1 MQTSFKDSAR
11 SELLGVLPQKRN
23 EIIAFLSALAKTCGS
38 IEIAKKRYN
47 LCFWLADY
55 DEGLKVVELLKTL
68 YPADFELS
76 LDKTKTGAEA
86 CSVQVPS
93 GFSKQ
98 ALEDFGLMQINVDEY
113 LSFVEGIP
121 QDVVATL
128 GCKVAYFKGLFLGCG
143 SVYVPST
150 SEQSEKRDGYHFEL
164 QLDDDLFADDVMEL
178 LSDLRINTRMSERGE
193 HKLVYVKD
201 KDEIVKVLAVLELSD
216 CVLKLQS
223 IIDERETANS
233 LNRVIICETA
243 NLDKTFTA
251 ASKHLLAIGELKNKD
266 IFDTLPV
273 QLKETAN
280 ARAEHP
286 EASLNELAEI
296 LGVSKSCL
304 NHRLRKIVELAQLNC
319 SNGIAVK
326 AIPPECHSEE

>member
-1 MQTSFKDSAR
+1 MQKSFKDSAR
-11 SELLGVLPQKRN
+11 EELLGVLPKKRE
-23 EIIAFLSALAKTCGS
+23 EIVAFLSALAKSCGS

-68 YPADFELS
+68 YPAEFELS

-98 ALEDFGLMQINVDEY
+98 AIEDFGLMKINVDEY
-113 LSFVEGIP
+113 IAFVEGIP
-121 QDVVATL
+121 QDVVTTIAT
-128 GCKVAYFKGLFLGCG
+128 KVAYFKGLFLGCG

-150 SEQSEKRDGYHFEL
+150 SDQSEKRDGYHFEL

-178 LSDLRINTRMSERGE
+178 LSDLRINTRMSDRGE

-201 KDEIVKVLAVLELSD
+201 KDEIVKALATLDLVD
-216 CVLKLQS
+216 CVLKLRS

-251 ASKHLLAIGELKNKD
+251 ASKHLLAIGELRNKD
-266 IFDTLPV
+266 MFDSLPA
-273 QLKETAN
+273 QLKETAD
-280 ARAEHP
+280 ARADHP
-286 EASLNELAEI
+286 EASLSELAEI

-304 NHRLRKIVELAQLNC
+304 NHRLRKIVELANLN
-319 SNGIAVK
+319 
-326 AIPPECHSEE
+326 

>member
-1 MQTSFKDSAR
+1 MQKSFKDSAR
-11 SELLGVLPQKRN
+11 EELLGVLPKKRE
-23 EIIAFLSALAKTCGS
+23 EIVAFLSALAKSCGS

-68 YPADFELS
+68 YPAEFELT

-98 ALEDFGLMQINVDEY
+98 AIEDFGLMKINADEY
-113 LSFVEGIP
+113 LAFVEGIP
-121 QDVVATL
+121 QDVVTTNAT
-128 GCKVAYFKGLFLGCG
+128 KVAYFKGLFLGCG

-150 SEQSEKRDGYHFEL
+150 SDQSEKRDGYHFEL

-178 LSDLRINTRMSERGE
+178 LSDLRINTRMSDRGE

-201 KDEIVKVLAVLELSD
+201 KDEIVKVLATLDLAD
-216 CVLKLQS
+216 CVLKLRS

-251 ASKHLLAIGELKNKD
+251 ASKHLLAIGELRNKD
-266 IFDTLPV
+266 MFDSLPA
-273 QLKETAN
+273 QLKETAD
-280 ARAEHP
+280 ARADHP
-286 EASLNELAEI
+286 EASLSELAEI

-304 NHRLRKIVELAQLNC
+304 NHRLRKIVEMAGLN
-319 SNGIAVK
+319 
-326 AIPPECHSEE
+326 

>member
-1 MQTSFKDSAR
+1 MQKSFKDSAR
-11 SELLGVLPQKRN
+11 EELLGVLPKKRE
-23 EIIAFLSALAKTCGS
+23 EIVAFLSALAKSCGS

-68 YPADFELS
+68 YPAEFELS

-98 ALEDFGLMQINVDEY
+98 AIEDFGLMKINVDEY
-113 LSFVEGIP
+113 LAFVEGIP
-121 QDVVATL
+121 QDVVTTIAT
-128 GCKVAYFKGLFLGCG
+128 KVAYFKGLFLGCG

-150 SEQSEKRDGYHFEL
+150 SDQSEKRDGYHFEL

-178 LSDLRINTRMSERGE
+178 LSDLRINTRMSDRGE

-201 KDEIVKVLAVLELSD
+201 KDEIVKALATLDLVD
-216 CVLKLQS
+216 CVLKLRS

-251 ASKHLLAIGELKNKD
+251 ASKQLLAIGELRNKD
-266 IFDTLPV
+266 MFDSLPA
-273 QLKETAN
+273 QLKETAD
-280 ARAEHP
+280 ARADHP
-286 EASLNELAEI
+286 EASLSELAEI

-304 NHRLRKIVELAQLNC
+304 NHRLRKIVELANLN
-319 SNGIAVK
+319 
-326 AIPPECHSEE
+326 

>member
-1 MQTSFKDSAR
+1 M
-11 SELLGVLPQKRN
+11 
-23 EIIAFLSALAKTCGS
+23 
-38 IEIAKKRYN
+38 
-47 LCFWLADY
+47 
-55 DEGLKVVELLKTL
+55 
-68 YPADFELS
+68 
-76 LDKTKTGAEA
+76 
-86 CSVQVPS
+86 
-93 GFSKQ
+93 
-98 ALEDFGLMQINVDEY
+98 
-113 LSFVEGIP
+113 
-121 QDVVATL
+121 
-128 GCKVAYFKGLFLGCG
+128 GCG

-251 ASKHLLAIGELKNKD
+251 ASKHLLAIGELKTRIYSTRCPYN
-266 IFDTLPV
+266 
-273 QLKETAN
+273 
-280 ARAEHP
+280 
-286 EASLNELAEI
+286 
-296 LGVSKSCL
+296 SKKRRTQERSIPK
-304 NHRLRKIVELAQLNC
+304 RL
-319 SNGIAVK
+319 
-326 AIPPECHSEE
+326 

>member
-1 MQTSFKDSAR
+1 MQKSFKDSAR
-11 SELLGVLPQKRN
+11 EELLGVLPKKRE
-23 EIIAFLSALAKTCGS
+23 EIVAFLSALAKSCGS

-68 YPADFELS
+68 YPAEFELS

-98 ALEDFGLMQINVDEY
+98 AIEDFGLMKINVDEY
-113 LSFVEGIP
+113 LAFVEGIP
-121 QDVVATL
+121 QDVVTTIAT
-128 GCKVAYFKGLFLGCG
+128 KVAYFKGLFLGCG

-150 SEQSEKRDGYHFEL
+150 SDQSEKRDGYHFEL
-164 QLDDDLFADDVMEL
+164 QLDDDLFAEDVMEL
-178 LSDLRINTRMSERGE
+178 LSDLRINTRMSDRGE

-201 KDEIVKVLAVLELSD
+201 KDEIVKALATLDLAD
-216 CVLKLQS
+216 CVLRLRS

-251 ASKHLLAIGELKNKD
+251 ASKHLLAIGELRNKD
-266 IFDTLPV
+266 MFDSLPA
-273 QLKETAN
+273 QLKETAD
-280 ARAEHP
+280 ARADHP
-286 EASLNELAEI
+286 EASLSELAEI

-304 NHRLRKIVELAQLNC
+304 NHRLRKIVELANLN
-319 SNGIAVK
+319 
-326 AIPPECHSEE
+326 

>member
-1 MQTSFKDSAR
+1 MQKSFKDSAR
-11 SELLGVLPQKRN
+11 EELLGVLPKKRE
-23 EIIAFLSALAKTCGS
+23 EIVAFLSALAKSCGS

-68 YPADFELS
+68 YPAEFELS

-98 ALEDFGLMQINVDEY
+98 AIEDFGLMKINVDEY
-113 LSFVEGIP
+113 LAFVEGIP
-121 QDVVATL
+121 QDVVTTIAT
-128 GCKVAYFKGLFLGCG
+128 KVAYFKGLFLGCG

-150 SEQSEKRDGYHFEL
+150 SDQSEKRDGYHFEL
-164 QLDDDLFADDVMEL
+164 QLDDDLFADDMMEL
-178 LSDLRINTRMSERGE
+178 LSDLRINTRMSDRGE

-201 KDEIVKVLAVLELSD
+201 KDEIVKALATLDLAD
-216 CVLKLQS
+216 CVLKLRS

-251 ASKHLLAIGELKNKD
+251 ASKHLLAIGELRNKD
-266 IFDTLPV
+266 MFDSLPA
-273 QLKETAN
+273 QLKETAD
-280 ARAEHP
+280 ARADHP
-286 EASLNELAEI
+286 EASLSELAEI

-304 NHRLRKIVELAQLNC
+304 NHRLRKIVELAGLN
-319 SNGIAVK
+319 
-326 AIPPECHSEE
+326 

>member
-1 MQTSFKDSAR
+1 MQKSFKDSAR
-11 SELLGVLPQKRN
+11 EELLGVLPKKRE
-23 EIIAFLSALAKTCGS
+23 EIVAFLSALAKSCGS

-68 YPADFELS
+68 YPAEFELS

-98 ALEDFGLMQINVDEY
+98 AIEDFGLMKINVDEY
-113 LSFVEGIP
+113 LAFVEGIP
-121 QDVVATL
+121 QDVVTTIAT
-128 GCKVAYFKGLFLGCG
+128 KVAYFKGLFLGCG

-150 SEQSEKRDGYHFEL
+150 SDQSEKRDGYHFEL

-178 LSDLRINTRMSERGE
+178 LSDLRINTRMSDRGE

-201 KDEIVKVLAVLELSD
+201 KDEIVKALATLDLAD
-216 CVLKLQS
+216 CVLRLRS

-251 ASKHLLAIGELKNKD
+251 ASKHLLAIGELRNKD
-266 IFDTLPV
+266 MFDSLPA
-273 QLKETAN
+273 QLKETAD
-280 ARAEHP
+280 ARADHP
-286 EASLNELAEI
+286 EASLSELAEI

-304 NHRLRKIVELAQLNC
+304 NHRLRKIVELAGLN
-319 SNGIAVK
+319 
-326 AIPPECHSEE
+326 

>member
-1 MQTSFKDSAR
+1 MQKSFKDSAR
-11 SELLGVLPQKRN
+11 EELLGVLPKKRE
-23 EIIAFLSALAKTCGS
+23 EIVAFLSALAKSCGS

-68 YPADFELS
+68 YPAEFELS

-98 ALEDFGLMQINVDEY
+98 AIEDFGLMKINVDEY
-113 LSFVEGIP
+113 LAFVEGIP
-121 QDVVATL
+121 QDVVTTIAT
-128 GCKVAYFKGLFLGCG
+128 KVAYFKGLFLGCG

-150 SEQSEKRDGYHFEL
+150 SDQSEKRDGYHFEL

-193 HKLVYVKD
+193 HKLLYVKD
-201 KDEIVKVLAVLELSD
+201 KDEIVKILAKLDLVDS
-216 CVLKLQS
+216 VLKLES

-233 LNRVIICETA
+233 LNRAIICETA
-243 NLDKTFTA
+243 NLDKTFAA
-251 ASKHLLAIGELKNKD
+251 ASKHLLAIGELKNRD
-266 IFDTLPV
+266 EFDSLAPS
-273 QLKETAN
+273 LKETAQ

-286 EASLNELAEI
+286 EATLQELADI

-304 NHRLRKIVELAQLNC
+304 NHRLRKIVELAGMEN
-319 SNGIAVK
+319 
-326 AIPPECHSEE
+326 

>member
-1 MQTSFKDSAR
+1 MSFKDDAR
-11 SELLGVLPQKRN
+11 KELLGVLPKKRE
-23 EIIAFLSALAKTCGS
+23 EITAFLSALCKTCGS
-38 IEIAKKRYN
+38 IEIAKKRCN

-98 ALEDFGLMQINVDEY
+98 ALDDFELMKIDADEY
-113 LSFVEGIP
+113 QSFVEGIP
-121 QDVVATL
+121 QDLTSSNA
-128 GCKVAYFKGLFLGCG
+128 CKVAYFKGLFLGCG

-150 SEQSEKRDGYHFEL
+150 SAQSEKRDGYHFEL
-164 QLDDDLFADDVMEL
+164 QLDDDLLADDVMEL

-201 KDEIVKVLAVLELSD
+201 KDEIVKALATLDLAD

-243 NLDKTFTA
+243 NLDKTFAA
-251 ASKHLLAIGELKNKD
+251 ASKHLLAIGELKNKE
-266 IFDTLPV
+266 IFDTLPTS
-273 QLKETAN
+273 LKQTAQ
-280 ARAEHP
+280 ARADHP
-286 EASLNELAEI
+286 EATLSELAEI

-304 NHRLRKIVELAQLNC
+304 NHRLRKIVELAGLN
-319 SNGIAVK
+319 
-326 AIPPECHSEE
+326 

>member
-1 MQTSFKDSAR
+1 MSFKDNAR
-11 SELLGVLPQKRN
+11 KELLGVLPKNRD
-23 EIIAFLSALAKTCGS
+23 EIIAFLSALCKTCGS

-47 LCFWLADY
+47 LCFWLDDY
-55 DEGLKVVELLKTL
+55 DEGLKIVELFKTL
-68 YPADFELS
+68 YPAEFELS

-86 CSVQVPS
+86 CTVQVPS

-98 ALEDFGLMQINVDEY
+98 ALQDFGLMQINVDEY
-113 LSFVEGIP
+113 IGFVEGIP
-121 QDVVATL
+121 QDIVATTA
-128 GCKVAYFKGLFLGCG
+128 CKVAYFKGLFLGCG

-150 SEQSEKRDGYHFEL
+150 SAQEEKRDGYHFEL

-178 LSDLRINTRMSERGE
+178 LSDLRINTRMSDRGE

-201 KDEIVKVLAVLELSD
+201 KDEIVKVLATLDLAD

-223 IIDERETANS
+223 IIDEREMTNS

-266 IFDTLPV
+266 IFDTLPI
-273 QLKETAN
+273 QLKETAD
-280 ARAEHP
+280 ARAQHP

-304 NHRLRKIVELAQLNC
+304 NHRLRKLVELSQ
-319 SNGIAVK
+319 SRT
-326 AIPPECHSEE
+326 AIE